1 MQRLGLNEDIADTE
15 IQWEASFWKR
25 QFQSKAT
32 ASQKRFDWLFGVI
45 LPIAC
50 FVFDPIVFTSETAL
64 GKYKAFAY
72 VLSFVSVMA
81 LSAWL
86 IWGAKLKWLNGFL
99 AGLFTVVSFIS
110 LVIGIVI
117 FPLSLIG
124 LIILIGVLGFTPL
137 FCAVVFLRNST
148 RAYRAAKPFLEKRV
162 LAYSF
167 LLSALFSIVVPS
179 VINVE
184 INKLKHAK
192 TNDDNS
198 ALTRVLTD

>member
-15 IQWEASFWKR
+15 FQWEAKFWKR
-25 QFQSKAT
+25 QFQNKAT

-50 FVFDPIVFTSETAL
+50 FVFDPIVFTSETVL

-81 LSAWL
+81 MSAWL
-86 IWGAKLKWLNGFL
+86 IWDAKLKWLNGFL
-99 AGLFTVVSFIS
+99 AGLFAVVSFIS
-110 LVIGIVI
+110 LGIGIVI
-117 FPLSLIG
+117 LPLSLIG
-124 LIILIGVLGFTPL
+124 LIVLIGVLGFTPL
-137 FCAVVFLRNST
+137 FCAVVFLRNSI
-148 RAYRAAKPFLEKRV
+148 RAYRTAEPFLEKRV

-179 VINVE
+179 VLNAE
-184 INKLKHAK
+184 IKKLKHAK
-192 TNDDNS
+192 MNDDNS
-198 ALTRVLTD
+198 TLTRILID